1 MEVSERGIVRESQYL
16 NSRYKGFKKLCVLL
30 LHADTPEEI
39 TVITS
44 KSEDLSLT
52 LSGTWRTAEDAILV
66 CQHVGRLVG
75 S

>member
-52 LSGTWRTAEDAILV
+52 FCLALGAQQKTPS
-66 CQHVGRLVG
+66 
-75 S
+75 